1 MPTKSRTQRIG
12 EWFVTLFR
20 SIGSVLYPQNLK
32 NAFRSV
38 TKNWKEYICFYL
50 AALVMTAGFWTVTLC
65 TEANLHEAKQ
75 TVAEEYDY
83 HVEVALLNNEQYA
96 NLDQQLQYQLKRE
109 NEYIESYYWVNSGK
123 PLLDGTYSC
132 RIVLDTTYGLETA
145 YYEVYHDMINRV
157 TVERRD
163 IRLSPLYTF
172 EEDYGTPYRVQLW
185 TVTLVW
191 MAFSILMMVVLFLVR
206 LDHFRFI
213 YGVYMACGADF
224 PKLMGAAGGELLA
237 VTILTWAPSALIGI
251 AIAGA
256 LYIPRGVGLWF
267 AAETVLIP
275 LLGGIIAVFASVWFP
290 VRRMSKQPPVLHL
303 NAGDNT
309 GLVSSPRR
317 SFRLFGESFP
327 GKYELY
333 GFWRMRKYYLRLV
346 LSAIL
351 FAAFFISG
359 LYIADMEQ
367 YHNDLDPYEYHVAYR
382 PSNFYEDPAAE
393 TDENGEEEII
403 GDEPW
408 APTFD
413 QAENIR
419 YDVDLFLE
427 ELEAVPGISHAEWD
441 VSLSG
446 GYTLSH
452 LLLKPGQRYDA
463 SDFVV
468 SSQERLSEGFK
479 WAMNNYQYTAVDE
492 LWIDNL
498 IKHDLATFEGDPYSV
513 LTTENGVII
522 SEEVYN
528 DKAYNFKPGDK
539 IVVAV
544 CVESGF
550 IGTILNPQQLLREQI
565 KCYKFRYETY
575 TVCAVVSGLNSE
587 SNITFG
593 VNYDNY
599 TALAGRPP
607 VRTELKVYME
617 KGTDMD
623 TVVAAEGQLRRVVNS
638 FSDWQVIPTGNYF
651 ETSIKSLKNDRA
663 VILTL
668 AVCLL
673 LISPMVW
680 YFSQIMFYRKRRNE
694 FAVLHALGAPDDAF
708 AKLHRLAGGVLSG
721 AAFFVTILVSLLCNY
736 LVFFTVNT
744 LLPWLHITE
753 SIRYEFTLSLP
764 ALIACVL
771 VSVLCGFL
779 SCELPYRLYTK
790 PDIGVRRVD

>member
-1 MPTKSRTQRIG
+1 MPKKSRTKRIA
-12 EWFVTLFR
+12 EWFVTLFS
-20 SIGSVLYPQNLK
+20 SIGSVLHPHNLK
-32 NAFRSV
+32 NAFRGV

-50 AALVMTAGFWTVTLC
+50 AALVMTAGFWTITLC
-65 TEANLHEAKQ
+65 TEANLHEAEQNVYK
-75 TVAEEYDY
+75 EYDY
-83 HVEVALLNNEQYA
+83 HVEVALLDNEQYA

-109 NEYIESYYWVNSGK
+109 NEYIESYYWLNNGK
-123 PLLDGTYSC
+123 PLLDGTYTC
-132 RIVLDTTYGLETA
+132 RIVLDPTYGLETA
-145 YYEVYHDMINRV
+145 YGEVYHDMLNRV
-157 TVERRD
+157 SSGRRD

-172 EEDYGTPYRVQLW
+172 DQDYGIPYIAQLW
-185 TVTLVW
+185 IISLVW
-191 MAFSILMMVVLFLVR
+191 LAFSILMMVVLFLVR
-206 LDHFRFI
+206 LDHFRFV

-224 PKLMGAAGGELLA
+224 PKLMGAGGGEL
-237 VTILTWAPSALIGI
+237 VIITVLTWLPSALIGI
-251 AIAGA
+251 AIAWV
-256 LYIPRGVGLWF
+256 LYVPSGVGLWF

-275 LLGGIIAVFASVWFP
+275 LLGSLIAVFSSVWFP
-290 VRRMSKQPPVLHL
+290 IRRMSKQAPVLHL
-303 NAGDNT
+303 RAGDNT
-309 GLVSSPRR
+309 SLVSSPRR

-333 GFWRMRKYYLRLV
+333 GFWRMRKYYLRLI

-359 LYIADMEQ
+359 LYIADMER
-367 YHNDLDPYEYHVAYR
+367 YHNNLDPFEYVVAYR
-382 PSNFYEDPAAE
+382 PANYYEEVVPE
-393 TDENGEEEII
+393 VDENGIPEII

-408 APTFD
+408 APRPD
-413 QAENIR
+413 QAEEIR
-419 YDVDLFLE
+419 YDVDLFLS

-446 GYTLSH
+446 GFALSH

-468 SSQERLSEGFK
+468 SSQERISDGFK

-498 IKHDLATFEGDPYSV
+498 IKHDLATFEGDPYSI

-550 IGTILNPQQLLREQI
+550 IGTIFDPQQLLREQI
-565 KCYKFRYETY
+565 KLFKFRYETY

-587 SNITFG
+587 SNILFG
-593 VNYDNY
+593 VNYDDY
-599 TALAGRPP
+599 TALTGRPP
-607 VRTELKVYME
+607 VRTELKIYME

-623 TVVAAEGQLRRVVNS
+623 TVTAAEGKLRKVVNS
-638 FSDWQVIPTGNYF
+638 FSDWLVTPTGNYF
-651 ETSIKSLKNDRA
+651 ESNIKSLKNDRA

-668 AVCLL
+668 AACLL
-673 LISPMVW
+673 VISPLVW

-736 LVFFTVNT
+736 LIYFTINT
-744 LLPWLHITE
+744 LLPWLHVTE
-753 SIRYEFTLSLP
+753 SVRYEFHLSLP
-764 ALIACVL
+764 ALIACVV
-771 VSVLCGFL
+771 VSVLCGYM
-779 SCELPYRLYTK
+779 SCELPYHLFTK
-790 PDIGVRRVD
+790 PDIGTRRVE